1 MLDQAQGSYRQIQLQ
16 PILQSI
22 LNWLLFIHSVV
33 SNSLGLHELQHARL
47 PCSSLSPRVCSNSCP
62 LSQWCH
68 STISSSIA
76 TFSSCLQ
83 SFSASGSFPGNQ
95 LFISGGQSTGAS
107 VSVSVLPMNI
117 QGWFPLELTNL
128 ISCYPRDSQECLS
141 TIRNWKELGMGQ
153 KEVRWRNK
161 HRHGNTCPVTRNSC
175 SKLLLTSLVAVSF
188 NPYFHS
194 QLFGKQLVAI
204 CKSYLYYRR
213 KLNPRL
219 CSK

>member
-83 SFSASGSFPGNQ
+83 SFSASGSFPTGAWCYPI
-95 LFISGGQSTGAS
+95 LFICSS
-107 VSVSVLPMNI
+107 
-117 QGWFPLELTNL
+117 LTVYDVYHACVIL
-128 ISCYPRDSQECLS
+128 AIISCISSLKPCGPLVQNTRRRRPAVLLLDSLNCLS
-141 TIRNWKELGMGQ
+141 GAFRHWK
-153 KEVRWRNK
+153 
-161 HRHGNTCPVTRNSC
+161 
-175 SKLLLTSLVAVSF
+175 
-188 NPYFHS
+188 
-194 QLFGKQLVAI
+194 
-204 CKSYLYYRR
+204 
-213 KLNPRL
+213 
-219 CSK
+219 